1 MGAGVS
7 GFTIKSLRDAASG
20 DGDGSADHNGML
32 AALASKHAGPPPV
45 RRLAVTR
52 NRRFIIDTF
61 NGWVSKRF
69 VPAVANRSSDG
80 E

>member
-1 MGAGVS
+1 
-7 GFTIKSLRDAASG
+7 
-20 DGDGSADHNGML
+20 
-32 AALASKHAGPPPV
+32 
-45 RRLAVTR
+45 LAVTR

>member
-1 MGAGVS
+1 VGAGVS

-20 DGDGSADHNGML
+20 DGGGSADHNGML
-32 AALASKHAGPPPV
+32 AALASKHAGL
-45 RRLAVTR
+45 RLWGRLAVTR

-69 VPAVANRSSDG
+69 VPAAANRSSDG